1 MNKQKLEEKI
11 TQEFQDIIDNDM
23 DVFEDEFRHIND
35 GLELDT
41 YVYDTLDDEG
51 FDMTAFPR
59 MSDTRHVDCDLVV
72 SSGYTAEQWMTMFLN
87 DHDEYYDASD
97 DDLDGLFGDQ
107 FNFIDYMRNHD
118 EEGLRIE
125 IIIRESADE
134 YRNRRPSYHTFV
146 HEFITH
152 YDKEDF
158 IDFAESE
165 NGIVSD
171 QLKETAVEIGFPR
184 DAVID
189 AIDRGEFDYEVDSV
203 DFIPSLENI
212 AENVYYAN
220 MEDEDVDMRA
230 YFEYGYHYHELLD
243 HAEFKFRIGS
253 EPEDFDEDEE

>member
-1 MNKQKLEEKI
+1 MNKQKLKEKV

-41 YVYDTLDDEG
+41 VVYDTLEDEG
-51 FDMTAFPR
+51 FDMTAFSNF
-59 MSDTRHVDCDLVV
+59 SDTRQVDYDLVAG
-72 SSGYTAEQWMTMFLN
+72 SNYSAEKWMTLFLN
-87 DHDEYYDASD
+87 EHDEYYDASE
-97 DDLDGLFGDQ
+97 DDLDGLFSNQ
-107 FNFIDYMRNHD
+107 FNFIDFMRDHD
-118 EEGLRIE
+118 EDGLRFE

-134 YRNRRPSYHTFV
+134 YRNRRPSYNTFV

-165 NGIVSD
+165 YGILSD

-184 DAVID
+184 DVVED
-189 AIDRGEFDYEVDSV
+189 AIDNNEFDYEVDDV

-220 MEDEDVDMRA
+220 MEDEDVNMSA
-230 YFEYGYHYHELLD
+230 YFTFGYNYHELLD

-253 EPEDFDEDEE
+253 EPEDFNEDEE

>member
-1 MNKQKLEEKI
+1 MNNQKLEEKI

-41 YVYDTLDDEG
+41 VVYDTLEDEG
-51 FDMTAFPR
+51 FDMTAFSNF
-59 MSDTRHVDCDLVV
+59 SDTRQVDYDLVAG
-72 SSGYTAEQWMTMFLN
+72 SNYSAEKWMTLFLN
-87 DHDEYYDASD
+87 EHDEYYGASE

-107 FNFIDYMRNHD
+107 FNFIDFMRDHNED
-118 EEGLRIE
+118 GLRFE

-134 YRNRRPSYHTFV
+134 YRNRRPSYNTFV

-165 NGIVSD
+165 YGILSD

-184 DAVID
+184 DVVED
-189 AIDRGEFDYEVDSV
+189 AIDNNEFDYEVDDV

-220 MEDEDVDMRA
+220 MEDEDVNMSA
-230 YFEYGYHYHELLD
+230 YFTFGYNYHELLD

-253 EPEDFDEDEE
+253 EPEDFNEDEE

>member
-1 MNKQKLEEKI
+1 MNNQKLEEKV

-41 YVYDTLDDEG
+41 VVYDTLEDEG
-51 FDMTAFPR
+51 FDMTAFSNF
-59 MSDTRHVDCDLVV
+59 SDTRQVDYDLVAG
-72 SSGYTAEQWMTMFLN
+72 SNYSAEKWMTLFLN
-87 DHDEYYDASD
+87 EHDEYYDASE
-97 DDLDGLFGDQ
+97 DDLDGLFSNQ
-107 FNFIDYMRNHD
+107 FNFIDFMRDHD
-118 EEGLRIE
+118 EDGLRFE

-134 YRNRRPSYHTFV
+134 YRNRRPSYNTFV

-165 NGIVSD
+165 YGILSD

-184 DAVID
+184 DVVED
-189 AIDRGEFDYEVDSV
+189 AIDNNEFDYEVDDV

-220 MEDEDVDMRA
+220 MEDEDVNMSA
-230 YFEYGYHYHELLD
+230 YFTFGYNYHELLD

-253 EPEDFDEDEE
+253 EPEDFNEDEE

>member
-11 TQEFQDIIDNDM
+11 KQEFQDIIDNDM
-23 DVFEDEFRHIND
+23 DIFADEFRHIND

-41 YVYDTLDDEG
+41 FVYDTLDDEG
-51 FDMTAFPR
+51 FDMTAFPN
-59 MSDTRHVDCDLVV
+59 MSDTRHVDYDLVV

-87 DHDEYYDASD
+87 EHDEYYDASED
-97 DDLDGLFGDQ
+97 DIESLFKDQ

-118 EEGLRIE
+118 EEGLRID
-125 IIIRESADE
+125 IIVTESASE
-134 YRNRRPSYHTFV
+134 YENRRPSYHAFV

-152 YDKEDF
+152 YDEYDF
-158 IDFAESE
+158 LYFAEGE
-165 NGIVSD
+165 NNIISD
-171 QLKETAVEIGFPR
+171 QLKEIAIEIGFPR
-184 DAVID
+184 DIVID
-189 AIDRGEFDYEVDSV
+189 AIDRGDFDYEVSGV
-203 DFIPSLENI
+203 EFTPSLENI

>member
-1 MNKQKLEEKI
+1 MNKQKLEEKV
-11 TQEFQDIIDNDM
+11 TEAFQDIIDNDM
-23 DVFEDEFRHIND
+23 DIFADEFRHMND

-41 YVYDTLDDEG
+41 FVYDTLDDEG
-51 FDMTAFPR
+51 FDMTAFPN
-59 MSDTRHVDCDLVV
+59 MSDTRNVDYYLVV

-87 DHDEYYDASD
+87 EHDEYYDASED
-97 DDLDGLFGDQ
+97 DIESLFKDQ

-118 EEGLRIE
+118 EEGLRID
-125 IIIRESADE
+125 IIVTESASE
-134 YRNRRPSYHTFV
+134 YENRRPSYHAFV
-146 HEFITH
+146 NEFITN
-152 YDKEDF
+152 YDEVDF

-165 NGIVSD
+165 NNIVSD
-171 QLKETAVEIGFPR
+171 QLKETAIEIGFPR
-184 DAVID
+184 DTVVD

-203 DFIPSLENI
+203 DFMPSLENI